1 MTKNENHIKKN
12 HENAFFKH
20 FLGCFYFML
29 NLWSY
34 LQNVS
39 SINIIYNHSIH
50 LSGLKFNLKI
60 PNILR
65 PRCSFEFKPGS
76 FATHFKLHLLF
87 IDCEVA

>member
-50 LSGLKFNLKI
+50 SSGLKFNLKI
-60 PNILR
+60 PNIAASSSNR
-65 PRCSFEFKPGS
+65 V
-76 FATHFKLHLLF
+76 HLQLTLNY
-87 IDCEVA
+87 IYYSLIVR